1 MRSKP
6 AILAAILLAAL
17 LLACSGSGG
26 TAPAA
31 SKPASGPAASKPASG
46 PATPSGAA
54 PSSGQ
59 PTASGAPAPAAALVP
74 LKVAYTAI
82 ATAQAAFWLA
92 AEGGYFQQQG
102 LDVDLIRLD
111 GSNRA
116 MPALLSGEVPI
127 SMLTGAAVAGAAA
140 QGADVVFVASGAS
153 NLVFQVVAAPQITGF
168 EQLRDQPVGTTGI
181 GSSSDFALRYA
192 LRRNGLDP
200 ERDVVNRSIA
210 GGDAQILA
218 ALQTGAILATAFAP
232 PSDYVAVQ
240 QGYRSLARL
249 ADWDIAYQGAGVVTT
264 KAFIAG
270 QRDTMLR
277 FMRAYVAAVHRAK
290 TDPAFALDVMRQY
303 TGVDDQGSLE
313 WGYHQYVDAWPP
325 APYAS
330 ASGLQG
336 VIDSLVQSNPDVAKV
351 DPASLVDST
360 LLQELETSGY
370 VAGLYR

>member
-1 MRSKP
+1 MAP
-6 AILAAILLAAL
+6 GG
-17 LLACSGSGG
+17 GSSDGG
-26 TAPAA
+26 
-31 SKPASGPAASKPASG
+31 G
-46 PATPSGAA
+46 A
-54 PSSGQ
+54 PSAGSTG
-59 PTASGAPAPAAALVP
+59 SAATVPVGALVP

-92 AEGGYFQQQG
+92 VEGGYFQQQG

-116 MPALLSGEVPI
+116 MPALLSGEIPI
-127 SMLTGAAVAGAAA
+127 SVLTGAAVAGAAA

-153 NLVFQVVAAPQITGF
+153 NLVFQVVAAPQITSF
-168 EQLRDQPVGTTGI
+168 EQLRDQPVGSTGI

-200 ERDVVNRSIA
+200 ERDVVNRNIA

-232 PSDYVAVQ
+232 PTDYFAVQ

-264 KAFIAG
+264 KSFIAS

-290 TDPAFALDVMRQY
+290 TDEAFAIGVMRQY
-303 TGVDDQGSLE
+303 TGIDDQGSLE

-330 ASGLQG
+330 APGCR
-336 VIDSLVQSNPDVAKV
+336 
-351 DPASLVDST
+351 ASST
-360 LLQELETSGY
+360 AWWRAIPT
-370 VAGLYR
+370 